1 MSEESRPKGHDPAQ
15 LSRRERQIMDIVY
28 REGEV
33 SAARVQEEIPDPPSY
48 SSVRTHLRIL
58 EEKGHLVHHQEGP
71 RYVYRPTTPR
81 SKARRSALARVL
93 ETFFDDSVESAVA
106 TLLDL
111 ESEDLTDEEL
121 ERLSALVEA
130 AKQREEK
137 E

>member
-1 MSEESRPKGHDPAQ
+1 MTPRPPGHDPAQ

-33 SAARVQEEIPDPPSY
+33 SAAEVQDRLPDPPSY

-58 EEKGHLVHHQEGP
+58 EEKGHLVHRQEGP

-81 SKARRSALARVL
+81 ATARKSALARVL

-106 TLLDL
+106 ALLDL
-111 ESEDLTDEEL
+111 ESTRLGNEEL
-121 ERLSALVEA
+121 ERLTELVEA
-130 AKQREEK
+130 AKKKEES
-137 E
+137 